1 LVRTFNLLQ
10 FLSLL
15 SIGVAVCLAVPLL
28 VALLLRDG
36 GVVPLALATAIALA
50 AGLVFGLSLRRP
62 GREFSHRE
70 GILFVV
76 AAWLVAAFLGALPFY
91 FSPHFDSFTDA
102 FFESMSGFTT
112 TGSTVL
118 TDIEALPGSLHVWR
132 HFTHWLG
139 GMGIIL
145 LGIAILPLIGVGGM
159 ELYRAEF
166 SGARSDK
173 VKPRIAET
181 AKALWKIYAFL
192 SVAEYIA
199 LRLAGM
205 DRLDAACHTFSTMGT
220 GGFSTRNG
228 SIEAFGSPA
237 IELII
242 TVFMLLAGINFTLHY
257 RLMVER
263 RPSRFFRDVE
273 IRAYL
278 FLAGLVTLIIAEEL
292 VRWGLHSHVDA
303 GRLALFQTVSIM
315 TTTGFNSADFELW
328 PALAQFLLFAVMF
341 VGGCTGSTAG
351 GLKTARIVL
360 LTKVVGREFRRLI
373 FRRGVFA
380 IRLSDGLISD
390 STVQSLLNL
399 VYLAILV
406 FFGTSMLLTAVGVDI
421 LTAMT
426 ATAASMF
433 NVGPGLGRVGPA
445 DNYAHIPALGKW
457 VLSMSMLAGRLEF
470 YTLLVLFAPVFWRK

>member
-15 SIGVAVCLAVPLL
+15 SVGVAVCLAVPLL
-28 VALLLRDG
+28 VAVLLGDG
-36 GVVPLALATAIALA
+36 GLIPLALSTAAALSS
-50 AGLVFGLSLRRP
+50 GLVLGLSLRKP

-112 TGSTVL
+112 TGSTIL
-118 TDIEALPGSLHVWR
+118 TDMEALPGSLQFWR
-132 HFTHWLG
+132 HFTHWIG

-145 LGIAILPLIGVGGM
+145 LGVAILPLIGVGGM

-181 AKALWKIYAFL
+181 AKALWKIYVFL
-192 SVAEYIA
+192 TVAEYIA

-205 DRLDAACHTFSTMGT
+205 NRLDAACHTFSTMGT

-228 SIEAFGSPA
+228 SIEAFGSPV

-242 TVFMLLAGINFTLHY
+242 TFFMLMAGVNFTLHY

-263 RPSRFFRDVE
+263 RASRFFRDVE

-278 FLAGLVTLIIAEEL
+278 LLAALVTLVIAADL
-292 VRWGLHSHVDA
+292 VHWGLHSYLDA
-303 GRLALFQTVSIM
+303 ARLAVFQTVSIM
-315 TTTGFNSADFELW
+315 TTTGFSSADFELW
-328 PALAQFLLFAVMF
+328 PALAQFLLFTVMF
-341 VGGCTGSTAG
+341 IGGCTGSTAG
-351 GLKTARIVL
+351 GLKTARMVL
-360 LTKVVGREFRRLI
+360 LTRVVGREFRRLVS
-373 FRRGVFA
+373 RRGVFA
-380 IRLSDGLISD
+380 IRLSDGLISET
-390 STVQSLLNL
+390 TVQSLLNL
-399 VYLAILV
+399 VYLAFLV
-406 FFGTSMLLTAVGVDI
+406 FFGTSILLTAVGLDV

-433 NVGPGLGRVGPA
+433 NVGPGLGRVGPT
-445 DNYAHIPALGKW
+445 DNYAHIPAFGKW
-457 VLSMSMLAGRLEF
+457 VLSLAMLAGRLEF

>member
-1 LVRTFNLLQ
+1 MVRTFNLLQ
-10 FLSLL
+10 FLSLF
-15 SIGVAVCLAVPLL
+15 SGGVAACLAVPLL
-28 VALLLRDG
+28 VALLLRDEG
-36 GVVPLALATAIALA
+36 RVPLALSTAVALGTSLILGFSLKR
-50 AGLVFGLSLRRP
+50 AGQ
-62 GREFSHRE
+62 EFSRRE
-70 GILFVV
+70 GILVVV

-112 TGSTVL
+112 TGATVI
-118 TDIEALPGSLHVWR
+118 TDIEALPGSLHFWR
-132 HFTHWLG
+132 CFTHWLG

-166 SGARSDK
+166 SGSRSDK
-173 VKPRIAET
+173 IKPRIAET
-181 AKALWKIYAFL
+181 AKALWKIYFFL

-228 SIEAFGSPA
+228 SIEAYGSPL
-237 IELII
+237 IEII
-242 TVFMLLAGINFTLHY
+242 LSVFMLMAGINFTLHY

-263 RPSRFFRDVE
+263 RPSRFFRDLE
-273 IRAYL
+273 LRAY
-278 FLAGLVTLIIAEEL
+278 FLLTGLITLIIAAEL
-292 VRWGLHSHVDA
+292 VRGDLHSYLDA
-303 GRLALFQTVSIM
+303 GRLALFQTASII

-328 PALAQFLLFAVMF
+328 PPLAQFLLLAAMF
-341 VGGCTGSTAG
+341 IGGCTGSTAG

-360 LTKVVGREFRRLI
+360 LTRVVGREFRRLVSP
-373 FRRGVFA
+373 RGVFA
-380 IRLSDGLISD
+380 IRLSEGPISET
-390 STVQSLLNL
+390 TVQSLLNL
-399 VYLAILV
+399 VYLSFLV
-406 FFGTSMLLTAVGVDI
+406 FFGSSMLLTAVGVDI

-433 NVGPGLGRVGPA
+433 NVGPGLGSVGPI
-445 DNYAHIPALGKW
+445 DNYGHIPAFGKW
-457 VLSMSMLAGRLEF
+457 VLSLAMLAGRLEF
-470 YTLLVLFAPVFWRK
+470 YTMLVLFAPVFWKK

>member
-1 LVRTFNLLQ
+1 MVRTLNLLQ
-10 FLSLL
+10 LLSLL
-15 SIGVAVCLAVPLL
+15 SVGVAVCLTVPLL
-28 VALLLRDG
+28 VALLLGDG
-36 GVVPLALATAIALA
+36 GLVPLALAMAAALGT
-50 AGLVFGLSLRRP
+50 GLVFGLSFRRP

-70 GILFVV
+70 GLLFVV
-76 AAWLVAAFLGALPFY
+76 LAWLVAASLGALPFY
-91 FSPHFDSFTDA
+91 FSPQFDSFTDA

-112 TGSTVL
+112 TGSSVL
-118 TDIEALPGSLHVWR
+118 TDIEALPGSLHFWR
-132 HFTHWLG
+132 HFTHWIG

-181 AKALWKIYAFL
+181 AKALWKIYVFIT
-192 SVAEYIA
+192 VALYIA

-205 DRLDAACHTFSTMGT
+205 GRLDAACHTFSTMGT

-237 IELII
+237 IELIL

-273 IRAYL
+273 LRAYL
-278 FLAGLVTLIIAEEL
+278 FLAGLITLVIAAGL
-292 VRWGLHSHVDA
+292 VHSGLSSYVDA
-303 GRLALFQTVSIM
+303 ARLAVFQTVSIM

-328 PALAQFLLFAVMF
+328 PALAQFLLFTAMF
-341 VGGCTGSTAG
+341 LGGCTGSTAG

-360 LTKVVGREFRRLI
+360 LSRVVGREFRRLVS
-373 FRRGVFA
+373 RRGVFA
-380 IRLSDGLISD
+380 IRLNEGLVSENA
-390 STVQSLLNL
+390 VQSLLNL
-399 VYLAILV
+399 VYLAFLV
-406 FFGTSMLLTAVGVDI
+406 FFGTSILLTAVGVDV

-426 ATAASMF
+426 ATSASMF
-433 NVGPGLGRVGPA
+433 NVGPGLGRVGPT
-445 DNYAHIPALGKW
+445 DNYAHIPAFGKW
-457 VLSMSMLAGRLEF
+457 VLSLCMLAGRLEY
-470 YTLLVLFAPVFWRK
+470 YTFLVLFAPVFWRK